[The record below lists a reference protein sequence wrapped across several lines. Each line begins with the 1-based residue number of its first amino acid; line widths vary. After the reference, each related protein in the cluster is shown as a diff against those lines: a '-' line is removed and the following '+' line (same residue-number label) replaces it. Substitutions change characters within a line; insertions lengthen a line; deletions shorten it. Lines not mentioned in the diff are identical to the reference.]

1 MTRRRPLLLRLAAP
15 TLLLTLALPLAACAG
30 STSTSD
36 SGASGSSA
44 SDSGGADSGSEPAP
58 APDEGGDAALA
69 QAEDGDAAGGDGA
82 AGRAEPM
89 QRAVV
94 STGRLDLRTDDVAR
108 ARARALSLVQG
119 WGGLVADE
127 EASSDE
133 GEVAY
138 TTMSLRVPSERFAT
152 AMTDLAGLG
161 EVQDQSRSAE
171 DVTTEVVDVGARVR
185 AQERSVRRIEQLL
198 AEAEDLGDVIAIE
211 SDLARRQADLDS
223 LKSQQ
228 AYLDDQTSLSTISL
242 TLDREP
248 GDVPADDDATGFLA
262 GLDSGW
268 SALLAATTVLATAT
282 GAVLPFAA
290 LLLLLGVP
298 LLVVVRRRRGRSTPP
313 AEAAA

>member
-1 MTRRRPLLLRLAAP
+1 MTHRRPPLLRLAAP
-15 TLLLTLALPLAACAG
+15 TLLLTLVLPLAACAG
-30 STSTSD
+30 STTTSD
-36 SGASGSSA
+36 SGGSGSSA
-44 SDSGGADSGSEPAP
+44 SGSEPAP
-58 APDEGGDAALA
+58 AGDGDGDGGGDAALA
-69 QAEDGDAAGGDGA
+69 TEDGAADEGRT

-138 TTMSLRVPSERFAT
+138 TTMTLRVPSERFAA

-171 DVTTEVVDVGARVR
+171 DVTTEVVDVAARVR

-248 GDVPADDDATGFLA
+248 TGVPADDDASGFLA

-268 SALLAATTVLATAT
+268 SALLAATTVLATAA

-298 LLVVVRRRRGRSTPP
+298 LLVVVRRRRARGAPP
-313 AEAAA
+313 AKAAA

>member
-1 MTRRRPLLLRLAAP
+1 MTHRRSRRLRALAPALLLA
-15 TLLLTLALPLAACAG
+15 LALPLAACAG
-30 STSTSD
+30 TTTSGDRD
-36 SGASGSSA
+36 SGGSAAATDSGTVSSPESADEGSSA
-44 SDSGGADSGSEPAP
+44 QLAEA
-58 APDEGGDAALA
+58 EGGDAAA
-69 QAEDGDAAGGDGA
+69 SEGTDGA

-89 QRAVV
+89 ERAVV
-94 STGRLDLRTDDVAR
+94 STGRLDLRTHDVAR
-108 ARARALSLVQG
+108 ARAEAQSLVTG

-127 EASSDE
+127 ESSSDD

-138 TTMSLRVPSERFAT
+138 TTMTLRVPSARFAT
-152 AMTDLAGLG
+152 AMTELAGLG
-161 EVQDQSRSAE
+161 EVRDQSRAAE
-171 DVTTEVVDVGARVR
+171 DVTTQVVDVGARVR

-242 TLDREP
+242 SLDRETSEP
-248 GDVPADDDATGFLA
+248 RDDDDASGFLA

-268 SALLAATTVLATAT
+268 SALVGATTVLATAA

-290 LLLLLGVP
+290 LLVVLGVP
-298 LLVVVRRRRGRSTPP
+298 LLLVVRHRRGRSTPP

>member
-44 SDSGGADSGSEPAP
+44 SDSGGADSESEPAP

-69 QAEDGDAAGGDGA
+69 QAEDGA

-133 GEVAY
+133 GEVTY
-138 TTMSLRVPSERFAT
+138 TTMTLRVPSERFAA

-248 GDVPADDDATGFLA
+248 GDDAADDDATGFLA

-268 SALLAATTVLATAT
+268 SALLAATTVLATAA

-290 LLLLLGVP
+290 LVLVLGVP
-298 LLVVVRRRRGRSTPP
+298 LLLVVRRRRGRDTPP